1 MKVLIRGARVL
12 DPGEKID
19 GRFDLLLVDGLIAG
33 IKPEIKIE
41 AGLTIKADG
50 LLVTPGFIDLHT
62 HLREP
67 GGEHKE
73 TIQTGSQAAARG
85 GFAVICCMPN
95 TRPVN
100 DRPEITREI
109 INRAKL
115 VSPVRVLPI
124 AAISREEK
132 GQQLSPMAELAS
144 AGAAGF
150 SDDGQPVSNSALMRQ
165 ALEQAASLDLPI
177 IDHCEEK
184 SLAQNGLV
192 NEGRVSKLLKLTGL
206 PAAAEE
212 IMVARDIILA
222 KDLKLPVHLAHL
234 STRGSV
240 ELLSWARAAS
250 VPVTA
255 EVTPH
260 HLLLTEEVLLTGN
273 PDAKV
278 NPPLRTE
285 EDVQSLRQALKTG
298 LIDIIATDHAPHTEE
313 EKKAGLEKAPFGI
326 NGLEIALPS
335 LLDLLVKKQ
344 GFPLARVIEALSSG
358 PAKLLKL
365 RAGGRIKEG
374 QRADLTIIDL
384 EGKAVITKETM
395 ASKSWNTPFLGSTFT
410 GSIVMTIIN
419 GQPVYQNK
427 NYANIWFDRSQ

>member
-1 MKVLIRGARVL
+1 LKVLIRGARVL

-33 IKPEIKIE
+33 IKPEIKLE

-85 GFAVICCMPN
+85 GFTIICCMPN

-100 DRPEITREI
+100 DRPEITKEI
-109 INRAKL
+109 INRAKI

-132 GQQLSPMAELAS
+132 GQQLSPMAELVS

-165 ALEQAASLDLPI
+165 AMEQAASLGRPV

-184 SLAQNGLV
+184 SLSQNGLV

-240 ELLSWARAAS
+240 ELLSWAR
-250 VPVTA
+250 P
-255 EVTPH
+255 
-260 HLLLTEEVLLTGN
+260 
-273 PDAKV
+273 
-278 NPPLRTE
+278 
-285 EDVQSLRQALKTG
+285 
-298 LIDIIATDHAPHTEE
+298 
-313 EKKAGLEKAPFGI
+313 
-326 NGLEIALPS
+326 
-335 LLDLLVKKQ
+335 
-344 GFPLARVIEALSSG
+344 RVY
-358 PAKLLKL
+358 
-365 RAGGRIKEG
+365 R
-374 QRADLTIIDL
+374 
-384 EGKAVITKETM
+384 
-395 ASKSWNTPFLGSTFT
+395 
-410 GSIVMTIIN
+410 
-419 GQPVYQNK
+419 
-427 NYANIWFDRSQ
+427 

>member
-33 IKPEIKIE
+33 IKPEIKLE

-85 GFAVICCMPN
+85 GFTIICCMPN

-100 DRPEITREI
+100 DRPEITKEI
-109 INRAKL
+109 INRAKI

-132 GQQLSPMAELAS
+132 GQQLSPMAELVS

-165 ALEQAASLDLPI
+165 AMEQAASLGRPV

-184 SLAQNGLV
+184 SLSQNGLV

-260 HLLLTEEVLLTGN
+260 HLLLTEEILLTGN

-335 LLDLLVKKQ
+335 LLDLLVRKQ

-358 PAKLLKL
+358 PANVLKL

-374 QRADLTIIDL
+374 ERADLTIIDL
-384 EGKAVITKETM
+384 EGKTVITKEAM
-395 ASKSWNTPFLGSTFT
+395 ASKSCNTPFLGSTFT
-410 GSIVMTIIN
+410 GSIVMTIIA

-427 NYANIWFDRSQ
+427 NYANIWSD

>member
-1 MKVLIRGARVL
+1 
-12 DPGEKID
+12 
-19 GRFDLLLVDGLIAG
+19 
-33 IKPEIKIE
+33 
-41 AGLTIKADG
+41 
-50 LLVTPGFIDLHT
+50 
-62 HLREP
+62 
-67 GGEHKE
+67 
-73 TIQTGSQAAARG
+73 
-85 GFAVICCMPN
+85 MPN

-115 VSPVRVLPI
+115 ASPVRVLPI

-150 SDDGQPVSNSALMRQ
+150 SDDGQPVSNAALMRQ

-240 ELLSWARAAS
+240 ELLSWARAGG

-260 HLLLTEEVLLTGN
+260 HLLLTEEILLTGN

-335 LLDLLVKKQ
+335 LLDLLVRKQ

-384 EGKAVITKETM
+384 EGKTVITKETM

-410 GSIVMTIIN
+410 GSIVMTIIAS
-419 GQPVYQNK
+419 QPVYQNK
-427 NYANIWFDRSQ
+427 NYANIWSD